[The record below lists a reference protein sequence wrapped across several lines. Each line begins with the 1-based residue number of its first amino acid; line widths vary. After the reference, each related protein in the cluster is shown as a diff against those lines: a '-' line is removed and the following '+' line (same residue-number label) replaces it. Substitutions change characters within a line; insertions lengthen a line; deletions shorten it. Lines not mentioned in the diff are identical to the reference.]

1 MTSLEYRAWPSFY
14 CDGFF
19 FFLMRTGE
27 SGYHWTIEFWLSGFS
42 LLWVKI
48 FEYLYHLALK
58 IHHVIVSFDNFHQSH
73 HHHVVENLR
82 REKSKQK
89 IKQKKMSV
97 RNNGKSVLVLS
108 SGSIEDTLRQRSFV
122 LIGMLNL
129 LTYIVIFLLLAWCLC
144 LTFFFF
150 FFACLNYFIFLLSP
164 VSSFGITVSTNI
176 HSLTTLWVLP

>member
-150 FFACLNYFIFLLSP
+150 FLL
-164 VSSFGITVSTNI
+164 VSTI
-176 HSLTTLWVLP
+176 LYSFSPQLAPLELLLVLTYTL